1 MSHKTYAVVTGIIFL
16 LIALLHLLRLLYGW
30 EAIIAGW
37 SVPDWVSVVALMIAG
52 YLAYEGFRLR
62 RT

>member
-1 MSHKTYAVVTGIIFL
+1 MSHKTYAVATGIIFL

-37 SVPDWVSVVALMIAG
+37 SVPSWVSVVALIVTG

-62 RT
+62 RI